1 MSPLLYT
8 WWWPRI
14 SPSIPIVLMLHSV
27 AEEIVTPITPNNT
40 VRPCELEALVSR
52 LQRQGYVFQT
62 ISEAVEN
69 PCRRSVVFTFD
80 DGCRDNYDVLF
91 PIVLRRDL
99 RVTCFVTDKGER
111 SQEFL
116 SDSQIRE
123 MDASGHFE
131 FGGHTSRHVTLTDVE
146 PQVARREIRENKA
159 RLEDVLGH
167 PIQSFSYPCGRYT
180 SAIVDE
186 VRSAGYRLA
195 VTMEKR
201 QRPIA
206 VDPFRIHRQII
217 PRGLDSAAAYL
228 LVTRGRYKL

>member
-27 AEEIVTPITPNNT
+27 SEEIVMPSTPNNT
-40 VRPCELEALVSR
+40 VRPCELEALVTR
-52 LQRQGYVFQT
+52 LRQRGYV
-62 ISEAVEN
+62 
-69 PCRRSVVFTFD
+69 

-91 PIVLRRDL
+91 PIVLRCDL

-111 SQEFL
+111 NQEFL
-116 SDSQIRE
+116 SASQIRE

-146 PQVARREIRENKA
+146 PQVARCEIRENKA
-159 RLEDVLGH
+159 HLEDVLGH
-167 PIQSFSYPCGRYT
+167 SIHSFSYPCGRYT

-186 VRSAGYRLA
+186 VRAAGYRLA

-201 QRPIA
+201 QRPITI
-206 VDPFRIHRQII
+206 DPFRIHRQII